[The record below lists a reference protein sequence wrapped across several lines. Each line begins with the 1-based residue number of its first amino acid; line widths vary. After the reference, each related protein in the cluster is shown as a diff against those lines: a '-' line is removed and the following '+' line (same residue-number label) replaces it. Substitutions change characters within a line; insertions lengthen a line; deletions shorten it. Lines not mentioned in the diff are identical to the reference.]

1 MSTAVQYP
9 LDDVTFIIGL
19 RVDSADRLRNM
30 LAVTNWLTHTFTS
43 RVIVGTDSSSA
54 LRSILAPEVEIL
66 DCDTVSDLP
75 FHGTRIYNALARE
88 VRTPILIQ
96 LDADVTMPPA
106 QLLEAVQLIRDGI
119 ADVVLPFDYIHRI
132 PREAGL
138 DFLKSELVADI
149 GIGAREAPREPLGG
163 CVVRDVS
170 FFMASGM
177 ENERMIGWG
186 PEDKER
192 ISRARIL
199 GGRINRIPGPL
210 FHLEHTL
217 NVLSHTRH
225 SYGNNSWGEFERIQS
240 HSRDELESEVST
252 WPWRIKATAVTP
264 TPIEADDLTV
274 TIPVRIDSVERLNNL
289 IACTNALLATTTA
302 RIIVG
307 IDNPENIRESL
318 DARVEIVP
326 VSDPVSAPFHR
337 TRILNELAR
346 MSTTEFLANVDADV
360 VVPINQWGTTLQA
373 LRLTSAGLV
382 LPYDGRMVNV
392 SWGHHPWLERATYSS
407 MPVVNRNLLH
417 SHSVGGCVVWRQSEF
432 FAIGMENENLVSWGF
447 DDNDRVSRAAKLGVP
462 VHRVDGV
469 LYHLNH
475 PRGPDSSPNNASYV
489 ANAAEYRRVDFLT
502 ADDLRAEISQW
513 PWTQNTF

>member
-1 MSTAVQYP
+1 MSNAVQYP

-19 RVDSADRLRNM
+19 RIDSADRLRNV
-30 LAVTNWLTHTFTS
+30 LAVTNWLLRTFTS
-43 RVIVGTDSSSA
+43 RVIVGSDNSGS
-54 LRSILAPEVEIL
+54 LRSLLAPEVEIL
-66 DCDTVSDLP
+66 DCDCISDLP

-106 QLLEAVQLIRDGI
+106 QLLGAVQLIRDGI
-119 ADVVLPFDYIHRI
+119 ADVVLPFDFVHRI

-138 DFLKSELVADI
+138 DFLKSELRPQI
-149 GIGAREAPREPLGG
+149 EIGAREASREPVGG
-163 CVVRDVS
+163 CIVRDVS

-177 ENERMIGWG
+177 ENEHMIGWG

-210 FHLEHTL
+210 FHLEHTS
-217 NVLSHTRH
+217 NVLSQTQH
-225 SYGNNSWGEFERIQS
+225 SYGNNSLAEFDRIQIL
-240 HSRDELESEVST
+240 SRDELEAEVST
-252 WPWRIKATAVTP
+252 WPWLIRATAVTP
-264 TPIEADDLTV
+264 TPVETDDLTV

-307 IDNPENIRESL
+307 IDDPETIKESL

-326 VSDPVSAPFHR
+326 INDPISKPFHR

-346 MSTTEFLANVDADV
+346 LSTTEFLANVDADV
-360 VVPINQWGTTLQA
+360 VVPMNQWEATLQV
-373 LRLTSAGLV
+373 LRQGSAGLV

-407 MPVVNRNLLH
+407 MPVVNRRLLH
-417 SHSVGGCVVWRQSEF
+417 SHSVGGCVVWRQSDF

-447 DDNDRVSRAAKLGVP
+447 DDNDRVSRAVKLGISMQ
-462 VHRVDGV
+462 RVDGV
-469 LYHLNH
+469 LYHLDH
-475 PRGPDSSPNNASYV
+475 PRGPDSSPNNSSYV
-489 ANAAEYRRVDFLT
+489 ANATEYRRVDSLM
-502 ADDLRAEISQW
+502 ADDLRAEISLW
-513 PWTQNTF
+513 PWTLRNL